1 MLWQGRFTS
10 PDMVC
15 REPFDVGRGAS
26 FASNQGAEKAPL
38 DTTAK
43 SVGRSDRFRWQRHAA
58 KLLHGQG
65 RVGLC
70 RWTVAS
76 KTKGVDMVSSSYQD
90 GKRDRVHYEGTQTCG
105 SVWLCP
111 CCGARISETRRG
123 ELNRLL
129 SWARGEGYQIS
140 MITLTARH
148 GRDDDLRDLLEKMK
162 DAKRRWVQRRD
173 YKAIR
178 PQIIGSVTAT
188 EVTGGGG
195 NGWHPHFHVVMIT
208 EPGTDLSP
216 LREAWLG
223 ALRGAG
229 LEGTGAGWSLQ
240 DAAEAGRYVAK
251 WGAAEELALKDQK
264 KGRAGRS
271 PAQLLAASCDDG
283 DTIAAA
289 LWAEYA
295 DVFHGR
301 RQLVWSRGLK
311 AAAGVD
317 DVDDQEAAQDEQQDG
332 QIETGRTNIPHPVWT
347 GHVAAHAV
355 DAEGKR
361 VPVDRR
367 AELLDRAEEIGTDA
381 ALSEII
387 GGHFSV
393 DVLDLVEPPRP
404 GGLVEAAL
412 AAIWPPLGHGP

>member
-1 MLWQGRFTS
+1 
-10 PDMVC
+10 
-15 REPFDVGRGAS
+15 
-26 FASNQGAEKAPL
+26 
-38 DTTAK
+38 
-43 SVGRSDRFRWQRHAA
+43 
-58 KLLHGQG
+58 
-65 RVGLC
+65 
-70 RWTVAS
+70 
-76 KTKGVDMVSSSYQD
+76 
-90 GKRDRVHYEGTQTCG
+90 
-105 SVWLCP
+105 
-111 CCGARISETRRG
+111 
-123 ELNRLL
+123 
-129 SWARGEGYQIS
+129 

-188 EVTGGGG
+188 EVTGGGAY
-195 NGWHPHFHVVMIT
+195 GWHPHFHVVMIT

-317 DVDDQEAAQDEQQDG
+317 DVDDQEAAQDEQQEG

-355 DAEGKR
+355 DADGKR

-367 AELLDRAEEIGTDA
+367 ADLLDRAEEIGTDA

-387 GGHFSV
+387 EGHFSV
-393 DVLDLVEPPRP
+393 DVLEDILRPEKERLRDLDRLLEGLQETSGKPPAGSP
-404 GGLVEAAL
+404 
-412 AAIWPPLGHGP
+412 